1 MSKVQKARTLALREE
16 KVPIKD
22 ICFRIKRSKPTIMRL
37 LSQAKEHPAGYI
49 PCHKPIK
56 GRPRKTSR
64 KSDKLLKTEVEK
76 DSMISSTQL
85 RRIHP
90 NLFKNVLLRTI
101 CHWLQKDLNMR
112 LRRAAKKP
120 LLTDKMKQKRLE
132 FAYKYKDWIKEMW
145 NSVMFSDESTFK
157 CIRSPC
163 NRVKRPP
170 GSNRFASK
178 YTIKTVKQ
186 KQEMVQES

>member
-1 MSKVQKARTLALREE
+1 MVGKYMSKVQKARTLALREE

-37 LSQAKEHPAGYI
+37 LSQAKEHPAGHI

-56 GRPRKTSR
+56 RRPRKTSR
-64 KSDKLLKTEVEK
+64 KSDKLLKREVEK

-101 CHWLQKDLNMR
+101 RHRLQKDLNMR

-132 FAYKYKDWIKEMW
+132 FAYTV
-145 NSVMFSDESTFK
+145 S
-157 CIRSPC
+157 
-163 NRVKRPP
+163 
-170 GSNRFASK
+170 
-178 YTIKTVKQ
+178 IKTGLKKCGIQ
-186 KQEMVQES
+186 